1 MSSTKTDFSPGSKN
15 WIAKFF
21 DLFKKGDFIID
32 TDLIAQNETNL
43 THFISHQTGLIYGTA
58 KSFIFSNNLDKK
70 RFNTDEQLQLL
81 LLETL
86 FFTFLRKQQSMKSS
100 ETFIGEVL
108 AFYKGYKGS
117 GIWKQLQFKF
127 TQNPHRKLEL
137 ILASRVGIKSSFLG
151 ANYWL
156 KHLSNA
162 FIFLDVIL
170 FRAYLEGDTT
180 PFLKNHERYTSSILN
195 GLIYAAFIDGKTEAN
210 EKKILKHFL
219 ASAALPKNLHRLYK
233 ERSKIGI
240 PVKLLKQELV
250 NDTLLAQITYEFG
263 HLLLQSTHL
272 ISPEEKQK
280 LKTLGAALDMTTEQM
295 LESEEMCAAFVAQ
308 SGPEELLVYKQ
319 STEASFAFKETS
331 QRWLRIIG
339 RNKDR
344 LITEVKESKELMA
357 LLQKSTKEELSAEEK
372 EQVKAQFYDILKS
385 MPSLALFLLPGGTLI
400 LPIVMKLVPEL
411 IPSAFKINEVAKK
424 QNEDEL

>member
-1 MSSTKTDFSPGSKN
+1 MSSTKSDFSPGSKN

-21 DLFKKGDFIID
+21 DLFKKGDFSID
-32 TDLIAQNETNL
+32 TDLISQNEANL

-86 FFTFLRKQQSMKSS
+86 FFTYLRKQQSLKSS
-100 ETFIGEVL
+100 ETFINDVL
-108 AFYKGYKGS
+108 AFYKGYNGS
-117 GIWKQLQFKF
+117 GFWKQLQFKL

-210 EKKILKHFL
+210 EKKILNHFL
-219 ASAALPKNLHRLYK
+219 ASAALPKNLYRLYK

-344 LITEVKESKELMA
+344 LITEVK
-357 LLQKSTKEELSAEEK
+357 
-372 EQVKAQFYDILKS
+372 
-385 MPSLALFLLPGGTLI
+385 
-400 LPIVMKLVPEL
+400 
-411 IPSAFKINEVAKK
+411 
-424 QNEDEL
+424 